1 MVPEDRD
8 RSQAQQARVFTI
20 GAVVWVVFAVV
31 FAVIEYATTLD
42 GWTGM
47 MTGVILAPLFAVVAM
62 VLRRRRSQGR

>member
-8 RSQAQQARVFTI
+8 RSRAQQARVFTI

-47 MTGVILAPLFAVVAM
+47 MTGVILAPLFAVAAM
-62 VLRRRRSQGR
+62 VLRRTRSQGR

>member
-8 RSQAQQARVFTI
+8 RSRAQQARVFTI

-62 VLRRRRSQGR
+62 VLRRTRSQGR